1 MVETSRVD
9 KLFTRAPI
17 KCLKGNFLRIEVPA
31 ESALDEML
39 KMIKR
44 RALEIAALPTE
55 RREGRYEMIHDAT
68 RRASISNGQ
77 GEDEAGQTA
86 SSITNFVRAIVSI
99 MDAGAR
105 R

>member
-1 MVETSRVD
+1 M
-9 KLFTRAPI
+9 
-17 KCLKGNFLRIEVPA
+17 PA

-44 RALEIAALPTE
+44 RALEIAVLPAE
-55 RREGRYEMIHDAT
+55 QREGRYEMIHDAT
-68 RRASISNGQ
+68 RRASIRIGQ
-77 GEDEAGQTA
+77 GEDEAVSTA
-86 SSITNFVRAIVSI
+86 TSITRFVRAIVSI